1 MIYINDILYY
11 INKLLILCLLYE
23 RHYYHI
29 FLFML
34 FNISISKQ
42 AHKNNNFILTFIV
55 VITTYSMIEHNINH
69 EIYKYIITTC
79 NMYQLLMYL
88 YDIHSTYYLLLLS
101 SIQLF
106 LIINMTNKQQLT
118 LFIAQNSVFL

>member
-1 MIYINDILYY
+1 
-11 INKLLILCLLYE
+11 
-23 RHYYHI
+23 
-29 FLFML
+29 ML

-118 LFIAQNSVFL
+118 LFIAQNSIFL